1 MKYFVFLALTCFSLF
16 AHSEWVVDTKN
27 SHVGFASV
35 KNKTIA
41 ENHRLSGLTGT
52 VGSDG
57 QALINIDLAT
67 VETLVPIR
75 NERIREILFDVA
87 KFPSAIIQTKLDMDE
102 INIINKCDKLDVGR
116 YEDKF
121 LYCSAKNNVGINL
134 IFDLIKKKLT
144 LSKSTDSATFITSS
158 RQHINIKDAYNKT
171 GVALENITNNDINI
185 EILSLELREALDSID
200 LILGKTTPDDI
211 INNIFSHMCVG
222 K

>member
-41 ENHRLSGLTGT
+41 ENHRLSGLTGS

-57 QALINIDLAT
+57 KALVIIDLAT

-87 KFPSAIIQTKLDMDE
+87 NFPSATIKTKLDMDQ
-102 INIINKCDKLDVGR
+102 INSISSGETEGLRIPLSIGLK
-116 YEDKF
+116 
-121 LYCSAKNNVGINL
+121 S
-134 IFDLIKKKLT
+134 IKI
-144 LSKSTDSATFITSS
+144 SKSVMVNVVRS
-158 RQHINIKDAYNKT
+158 
-171 GVALENITNNDINI
+171 GENIYDVASADPIMIRASDFSLLDGVKTLKEMAGLQSI
-185 EILSLELREALDSID
+185 EPVVPVTFNLRFV
-200 LILGKTTPDDI
+200 GKTL
-211 INNIFSHMCVG
+211 
-222 K
+222 

>member
-41 ENHRLSGLTGT
+41 ENHRLSGLSGS

-57 QALINIDLAT
+57 EALVSIDLAT

-87 KFPSAIIQTKLDMDE
+87 NFPSATIKTKLDMDQ
-102 INIINKCDKLDVGR
+102 INSISSGETEGLRIPLSIGLK
-116 YEDKF
+116 
-121 LYCSAKNNVGINL
+121 S
-134 IFDLIKKKLT
+134 IKI
-144 LSKSTDSATFITSS
+144 SKSVMVNVVRS
-158 RQHINIKDAYNKT
+158 
-171 GVALENITNNDINI
+171 GENIYDVASADPIMIRASDFSLLNGIKTLKEMAGLQSI
-185 EILSLELREALDSID
+185 EPVVPVTFNLRFV
-200 LILGKTTPDDI
+200 GKTL
-211 INNIFSHMCVG
+211 
-222 K
+222 

>member
-41 ENHRLSGLTGT
+41 ENHRLSGLSGS

-57 QALINIDLAT
+57 EALVSIDLAT

-87 KFPSAIIQTKLDMDE
+87 NFPSATIKTKLDMDQ
-102 INIINKCDKLDVGR
+102 INSISSGETEGLRIPLSIGLK
-116 YEDKF
+116 
-121 LYCSAKNNVGINL
+121 S
-134 IFDLIKKKLT
+134 IKI
-144 LSKSTDSATFITSS
+144 SKSVMVNVVRS
-158 RQHINIKDAYNKT
+158 
-171 GVALENITNNDINI
+171 GENIYDVASADPIMIRASDFSLLDGVKTLKEMAGLQSI
-185 EILSLELREALDSID
+185 EPVVPVTFNLRFV
-200 LILGKTTPDDI
+200 GKTL
-211 INNIFSHMCVG
+211 
-222 K
+222 

>member
-41 ENHRLSGLTGT
+41 ENHRLSGLSGS

-57 QALINIDLAT
+57 QALVNIDLAT

-87 KFPSAIIQTKLDMDE
+87 NFPSATIKTKLDMDQ
-102 INIINKCDKLDVGR
+102 INSISSGETEGLRIPLSIGLK
-116 YEDKF
+116 
-121 LYCSAKNNVGINL
+121 S
-134 IFDLIKKKLT
+134 IKI
-144 LSKSTDSATFITSS
+144 SKSVMVNVVRS
-158 RQHINIKDAYNKT
+158 
-171 GVALENITNNDINI
+171 GENIYDVASADPIMIRASDFSLLDGVKTLKEMAGLQSI
-185 EILSLELREALDSID
+185 EPVVPVTFNLRFV
-200 LILGKTTPDDI
+200 GKTL
-211 INNIFSHMCVG
+211 
-222 K
+222 

>member
-41 ENHRLSGLTGT
+41 ENHRLSGLSGS

-57 QALINIDLAT
+57 EALVSIDLAT

-87 KFPSAIIQTKLDMDE
+87 NFPSATIKTKLDMDQ
-102 INIINKCDKLDVGR
+102 INSISSGETEGLRIPLSIGLK
-116 YEDKF
+116 
-121 LYCSAKNNVGINL
+121 S
-134 IFDLIKKKLT
+134 IKI
-144 LSKSTDSATFITSS
+144 SKSVMVNVVRS
-158 RQHINIKDAYNKT
+158 
-171 GVALENITNNDINI
+171 GENIYDVASADPIMIRASDFSLLDGVKTLKEMAGLQSI
-185 EILSLELREALDSID
+185 EPVVPVTFNLRFVE
-200 LILGKTTPDDI
+200 KTL
-211 INNIFSHMCVG
+211 
-222 K
+222 

>member
-41 ENHRLSGLTGT
+41 ENHRLSGLTGS

-57 QALINIDLAT
+57 KALVIIDLAT

-87 KFPSAIIQTKLDMDE
+87 NFPSATIQTKLDMDQ
-102 INIINKCDKLDVGR
+102 INSISSGETEGLRIPL
-116 YEDKF
+116 
-121 LYCSAKNNVGINL
+121 GIGL
-134 IFDLIKKKLT
+134 KSIKI
-144 LSKSTDSATFITSS
+144 SKSVMVNVVRS
-158 RQHINIKDAYNKT
+158 
-171 GVALENITNNDINI
+171 GENIYDVSSADPIMIRASDFSLLNGIKTLKEMAGLQSI
-185 EILSLELREALDSID
+185 EPVVPVTFNLRFV
-200 LILGKTTPDDI
+200 GKTL
-211 INNIFSHMCVG
+211 
-222 K
+222 

>member
-41 ENHRLSGLTGT
+41 ENHRLSGLSGS

-57 QALINIDLAT
+57 EALVSIDLAT

-87 KFPSAIIQTKLDMDE
+87 NFPSATIKTKLDMDQ
-102 INIINKCDKLDVGR
+102 INSISSGETEGLRIPLSIGLKSIKISKNVMDRFCFDLTPSNGFKPKHDDPERVV
-116 YEDKF
+116 F
-121 LYCSAKNNVGINL
+121 ANSAK
-134 IFDLIKKKLT
+134 
-144 LSKSTDSATFITSS
+144 
-158 RQHINIKDAYNKT
+158 
-171 GVALENITNNDINI
+171 
-185 EILSLELREALDSID
+185 
-200 LILGKTTPDDI
+200 
-211 INNIFSHMCVG
+211 
-222 K
+222 